1 MYQNLLKYNPFYA
14 MIAVQKQA
22 TVKYVTTIKKGD
34 MIMSK
39 IYGYCRVSTPQQNI
53 DRQER
58 NIKAEYPNAYI
69 TKETYTGTKL
79 MGRKKLDQLLKGVKA
94 GDTIVFD
101 SVSRMSRNADEG
113 IDLYEQLFNQ
123 GIELVFLKEQ
133 HINTTV
139 YREALQK
146 QIDITA
152 NTGDTATDTF
162 INAIIDALKKF
173 QMDLAKKQIELAFQ
187 QAQKE
192 VDDLRQRTR
201 EGIQTAKQNGKQIG
215 QKQGATLKIKKKE
228 PAMKQIKKYS
238 KDFDGTL
245 SDVEVLKLTEITRN
259 TYYKYKRELRNQ
271 RAEQD
276 SDSTT

>member
-1 MYQNLLKYNPFYA
+1 
-14 MIAVQKQA
+14 
-22 TVKYVTTIKKGD
+22 
-34 MIMSK
+34 
-39 IYGYCRVSTPQQNI
+39 
-53 DRQER
+53 
-58 NIKAEYPNAYI
+58 
-69 TKETYTGTKL
+69 
-79 MGRKKLDQLLKGVKA
+79 
-94 GDTIVFD
+94 
-101 SVSRMSRNADEG
+101 
-113 IDLYEQLFNQ
+113 
-123 GIELVFLKEQ
+123 
-133 HINTTV
+133 
-139 YREALQK
+139 
-146 QIDITA
+146 
-152 NTGDTATDTF
+152 
-162 INAIIDALKKF
+162 
-173 QMDLAKKQIELAFQ
+173 MDLAKKQIELAFQ

-276 SDSTT
+276 SDSDSTT